1 MKCPVDNL
9 ECIWCS
15 PICTSKPEPKPLW
28 EVLRDY
34 TRRPPEPPEAPIWLD
49 NNEAASWQNGWESGY
64 VAALAAQE
72 AHPGRRFA
80 QWFSDHGRHNVTY
93 YPLTKERVRELMQ
106 LAWDV
111 SRETP
116 TVADVNAA
124 YAKGRADGWEAKE
137 AGEAQP
143 AAAVTPHAWKGHAW
157 EDQAHCAKC
166 GRLESDPIHSAQP
179 AAAQE
184 Q

>member
-1 MKCPVDNL
+1 MSTPHKWAKEIHAFAENEAVVFPLDELHNKWVAVGTPAEQDSDAAIDEIRAALEAQPAAAPV
-9 ECIWCS
+9 
-15 PICTSKPEPKPLW
+15 
-28 EVLRDY
+28 
-34 TRRPPEPPEAPIWLD
+34 AWLD
-49 NNEAASWQNGWESGY
+49 SSGEPHRRREDIDADKFAEPLY
-64 VAALAAQE
+64 R
-72 AHPGRRFA
+72 AHPAPLNQCDGCRRGLPKRGNIHY
-80 QWFSDHGRHNVTY
+80 SPGGHSNDLIGCT
-93 YPLTKERVRELMQ
+93 
-106 LAWDV
+106 
-111 SRETP
+111 
-116 TVADVNAA
+116 ADR
-124 YAKGRADGWEAKE
+124 YG